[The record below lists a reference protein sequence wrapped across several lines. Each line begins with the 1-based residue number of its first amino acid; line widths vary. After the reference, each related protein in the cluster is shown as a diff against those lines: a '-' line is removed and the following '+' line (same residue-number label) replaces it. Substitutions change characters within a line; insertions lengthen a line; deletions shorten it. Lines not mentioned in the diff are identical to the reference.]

1 MIEPRGDAVRAAS
14 RSLLTLRD
22 LAVAPLGAAKP
33 VLRDIALD
41 VGAGEC
47 LALVGASGT
56 GKTTLLR
63 TLGGQ
68 IAAVAGTIELDGEW
82 LTALRGK
89 ALRRLRSRV
98 GFVAQKHDLVE
109 PLRVHQ
115 NVMAGALGRWST
127 LRALRYLCR
136 PTSAELAEARSA
148 LEAVGLAHK
157 LRAPTAALSGGEQ
170 QRVAIARALVQAPR
184 LLLADE
190 PVASLD
196 PVTARAILELLTS
209 LAKRRGMALICSLH
223 QPELATRYFDRVLE
237 VREGTL
243 TGSAAVHAAQPLRL
257 TA

>member
-14 RSLLTLRD
+14 RPLLTLRD
-22 LAVAPLGAAKP
+22 LAVAPPGAATP

-68 IAAVAGTIELDGEW
+68 IPAVAGTIELDGEW
-82 LTALRGK
+82 LTASRGK
-89 ALRRLRSRV
+89 TLRRLRSRV

-127 LRALRYLCR
+127 LRALRY
-136 PTSAELAEARSA
+136 
-148 LEAVGLAHK
+148 
-157 LRAPTAALSGGEQ
+157 
-170 QRVAIARALVQAPR
+170 
-184 LLLADE
+184 
-190 PVASLD
+190 
-196 PVTARAILELLTS
+196 
-209 LAKRRGMALICSLH
+209 
-223 QPELATRYFDRVLE
+223 
-237 VREGTL
+237 
-243 TGSAAVHAAQPLRL
+243 
-257 TA
+257 